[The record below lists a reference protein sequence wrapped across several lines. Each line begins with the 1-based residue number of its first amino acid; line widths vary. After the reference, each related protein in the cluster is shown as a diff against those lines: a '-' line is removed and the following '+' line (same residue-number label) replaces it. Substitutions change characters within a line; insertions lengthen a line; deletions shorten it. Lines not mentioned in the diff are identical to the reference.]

1 MADLGKSMI
10 IIGIVI
16 VIIGVI
22 LLFSDRL
29 PFNLGRL
36 PGDMS
41 IKKENFTFYFPLST
55 SILISIALSLLLY
68 FFSKFFR

>member
-36 PGDMS
+36 PGDMT